1 VQNAGEELR
10 ASADQNDSAD
20 DYEIEAYAYHHGHE
34 EAVNEVVDYSE
45 YFFHVGSVV

>member
-1 VQNAGEELR
+1 GAR
-10 ASADQNDSAD
+10 TDQNSDAD
-20 DYEIEAYAYHHGHE
+20 YCEVKAYAYHHGHE